1 MPIQDLVVTTW
12 AYEVAA
18 ATSFEPWQIV
28 VETIILVTF
37 YLMQEVMM
45 LGG

>member
-1 MPIQDLVVTTW
+1 MPIQDLIMTAW
-12 AYEVAA
+12 AYEVVA

-37 YLMQEVMM
+37 HLMQEVMM
-45 LGG
+45 LGE